1 MNTNL
6 LKAKM
11 KLNDDTQQE
20 LADYLGIV
28 ISTVSF
34 KISGKQPFNADEIR
48 KIKIRY
54 NLTAEEIDEIFF
66 NI

>member
-48 KIKIRY
+48 KIKVRY

-66 NI
+66 NV

>member
-66 NI
+66 NV

>member
-11 KLNDDTQQE
+11 KLNEDTQQE

-48 KIKIRY
+48 KIKVRY

-66 NI
+66 NV